1 MLCAHPLTSFSSLY
15 TEGPGN
21 SGLEDHPPLLMTQ
34 DTIETF
40 QRQVVLHVVGEGK
53 LGRVVRALT
62 DALGLPRVE
71 VEANKTEAGEGP
83 VLHPSA
89 AEGVTVYFHGSE
101 SRKERVAA
109 MLRASD
115 ALVNPIELGETFGF
129 VHLEA
134 AAMGTP
140 VVSFYR

>member
-1 MLCAHPLTSFSSLY
+1 MLCAHPRTSFSSLY
-15 TEGPGN
+15 TEGPDN

-40 QRQVVLHVVGEGK
+40 QRQVILHVVGEGK